1 MNHNEIDIYLKDGNI
16 GEKIRSGF
24 IIAILGKPNVG
35 KSSFINNVAKRD
47 VAIVTDVPGTTRD
60 AIELFTDFKGYPVK
74 FFDTAGIRD
83 TLNKIESLGVEKSYQ
98 ISNTADINLIFIDN
112 NKNIDYFIKFNN
124 KMFVQSKIDV
134 NEKIKSKHIIHY
146 ISSKTGEGI
155 DNLFEKIYEKISL
168 SNQVNDANVS
178 RERHRII
185 LKDTLKYLKLS
196 LEPKN
201 LDIFAEDIRL
211 SLFEISKITGK
222 KDIEEILDIIFS
234 DFCIGK

>member
-1 MNHNEIDIYLKDGNI
+1 
-16 GEKIRSGF
+16 
-24 IIAILGKPNVG
+24 
-35 KSSFINNVAKRD
+35 
-47 VAIVTDVPGTTRD
+47 
-60 AIELFTDFKGYPVK
+60 
-74 FFDTAGIRD
+74 
-83 TLNKIESLGVEKSYQ
+83 
-98 ISNTADINLIFIDN
+98 
-112 NKNIDYFIKFNN
+112 
-124 KMFVQSKIDV
+124 MFVQSKIDV

-185 LKDTLKYLKLS
+185 LKNTLKYLKLS